1 MHGPD
6 NRESTL
12 GMSRKQEYGVGQAS
26 ARGEQSIE
34 LAALLELIESTQGG
48 DDPLPGMT
56 VLPAVLDDLEV
67 RAWAGLLGAEKHGVL
82 PRDTMNIAEIT
93 LYSRSK

>member
-1 MHGPD
+1 
-6 NRESTL
+6 
-12 GMSRKQEYGVGQAS
+12 
-26 ARGEQSIE
+26 
-34 LAALLELIESTQGG
+34 
-48 DDPLPGMT
+48 LPGMT